1 MKIQKAGVVLL
12 NPANHKIGLIY
23 REKQNDY
30 SFPKGHLEEGE
41 TLPECAVRETEEETM
56 RANHLLSDKEIDI
69 LTYTT
74 PSGEVCENYMYIA
87 IDDGP
92 TTKEIADIDK
102 EDSRWF
108 EVDEVYDLLTYDN
121 LKEFWNR
128 VKDTVKELLK
138 KEDQRK
144 VYLEYSPRAA

>member
-1 MKIQKAGVVLL
+1 MSTKKGGTVLINL
-12 NPANHKIGLIY
+12 ENKKVCLIY
-23 REKQNDY
+23 RPRLKDY

-56 RANHLLSDKEIDI
+56 RANHLLSNKEIDI

-102 EDSRWF
+102 EDSHWF
-108 EVDEVYDLLTYDN
+108 EVDEVYDLLSYDN

-128 VKDTVKELLK
+128 VKDTVKELLQK
-138 KEDQRK
+138 
-144 VYLEYSPRAA
+144 

>member
-1 MKIQKAGVVLL
+1 MSTKKGGTVLINL
-12 NPANHKIGLIY
+12 ETKKVCLIY
-23 REKQNDY
+23 RPRLNDY

-41 TLPECAVRETEEETM
+41 TLQQCAVRETEEETM

-92 TTKEIADIDK
+92 TQKEIADIDK
-102 EDSRWF
+102 EEFLW
-108 EVDEVYDLLTYDN
+108 VDVDKVEELLTYEN
-121 LKEFWNR
+121 LKEFWKK
-128 VKDTVKELLK
+128 VKDNVIEIMN
-138 KEDQRK
+138 
-144 VYLEYSPRAA
+144 

>member
-1 MKIQKAGVVLL
+1 MSTKKGGTVLINL
-12 NPANHKIGLIY
+12 ETKKVCLIY
-23 REKQNDY
+23 RPRLNDY

-41 TLPECAVRETEEETM
+41 TLAQCAVRETEEETM

-92 TTKEIADIDK
+92 TQKEIADIDK
-102 EDSRWF
+102 EDSRWYDVE
-108 EVDEVYDLLTYDN
+108 EVSDLLTYDD
-121 LKEFWNR
+121 LKEFWNK
-128 VKDTVKELLK
+128 VKDTVSELLQK
-138 KEDQRK
+138 
-144 VYLEYSPRAA
+144 

>member
-1 MKIQKAGVVLL
+1 MSTKKGGTVLINL
-12 NPANHKIGLIY
+12 DTKKVCLIY
-23 REKQNDY
+23 RPRLKDY

-74 PSGEVCENYMYIA
+74 PSGEICENYMYIA

-108 EVDEVYDLLTYDN
+108 EVDEIYNLLTYDN

-128 VKDTVKELLK
+128 IKDTVKELLQK
-138 KEDQRK
+138 
-144 VYLEYSPRAA
+144 